1 MIKTPDKWRFRGVCF
16 AYFFISKES
25 DLSYFLDNVSKNTE
39 KFTSPALVRKNAII
53 VILYNPALGLW
64 T

>member
-1 MIKTPDKWRFRGVCF
+1 MIETPDKWRFRGVLCL
-16 AYFFISKES
+16 FFHKQRE
-25 DLSYFLDNVSKNTE
+25 LSDNVSKNTE